1 MSQRIYIQC
10 AKVIKRLLLH
20 KTFSGKRWFFIC
32 SASRSL
38 PCKGEGYL
46 SSNLLGGE
54 VESGIT
60 GAHEEAGKVET
71 HLVIPC
77 SYGQECLAVQTVIEV
92 GGITSGAEVG
102 IHAQIDTRCLAL
114 EDVYT
119 FHLFDL
125 MACDSLGMVIQL
137 HALFTHYQSIP
148 ISFLFDSKHAC
159 VGIEGR

>member
-1 MSQRIYIQC
+1 MCKSN
-10 AKVIKRLLLH
+10 
-20 KTFSGKRWFFIC
+20 KTPAVTQDFSGKRWFFIC

-125 MACDSLGMVIQL
+125 MACDGLGMVIQL
-137 HALFTHYQSIP
+137 HALFTHYQSIA